1 MAHAGRVGRAFVDS
15 TCQGPAGLGDNST
28 GLQIGVRCPH
38 ECQHVS
44 RLQLRHGLKATESTP
59 TDTRL
64 SMQLGWT
71 PSAAPHPFAGSAT
84 LDEWL
89 MAAEYIMAGGNSKVI
104 LCERGVR
111 TFADHT
117 RNTLD
122 LSIIP
127 PVKKVCHLPILVDP
141 SHGTGHRDYVIP
153 MSLAALAAGAD
164 GLIVEIHPDPPTAM
178 SDGQQ
183 SLDYPQFTS
192 LLEQLRK
199 LATVIG
205 RRVN

>member
-1 MAHAGRVGRAFVDS
+1 
-15 TCQGPAGLGDNST
+15 
-28 GLQIGVRCPH
+28 
-38 ECQHVS
+38 
-44 RLQLRHGLKATESTP
+44 
-59 TDTRL
+59 
-64 SMQLGWT
+64 
-71 PSAAPHPFAGSAT
+71 
-84 LDEWL
+84 
-89 MAAEYIMAGGNSKVI
+89 
-104 LCERGVR
+104 
-111 TFADHT
+111 
-117 RNTLD
+117 
-122 LSIIP
+122 
-127 PVKKVCHLPILVDP
+127 PILVDP